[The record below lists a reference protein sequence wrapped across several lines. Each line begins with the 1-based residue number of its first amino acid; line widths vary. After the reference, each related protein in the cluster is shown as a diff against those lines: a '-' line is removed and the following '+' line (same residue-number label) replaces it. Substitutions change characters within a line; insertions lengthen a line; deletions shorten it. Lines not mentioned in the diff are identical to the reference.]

1 MLQASKSVLFIAAG
15 WGMGKNKDQICKEL
29 GIKSLQKVSF
39 GTTAKS
45 Y

>member
-15 WGMGKNKDQICKEL
+15 WGTGKNKYQICNEL
-29 GIKSLQKVSF
+29 GIKTLQKVSF
-39 GTTAKS
+39 GTTVKS